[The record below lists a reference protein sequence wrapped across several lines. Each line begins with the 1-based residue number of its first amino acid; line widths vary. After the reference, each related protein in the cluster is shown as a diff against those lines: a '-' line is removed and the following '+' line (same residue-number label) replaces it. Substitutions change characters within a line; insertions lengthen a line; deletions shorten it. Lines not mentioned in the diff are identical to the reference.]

1 MLPRVLLGALGDPS
15 GSQESLRRP
24 KGSPKSL
31 PKQPKEPQGRPRQ
44 PQESPNNPQRNPK
57 SSPRAPRKAKKL
69 PDSPQEGLKS
79 CLGNQLSSNLGK
91 LSFDHYVLR
100 FSHID
105 HPTIVDFETLVAP
118 QIALFV
124 AFFALNILWMT
135 LATLCTLLWDHFGCL
150 LARVFGALLPKGG
163 PGGLSRHGGA
173 SVPPWRSR
181 CSKMSPCACAEL
193 YIYIYIIEPA
203 LRR

>member
-1 MLPRVLLGALGDPS
+1 MLPRVLLGALGDPR

-24 KGSPKSL
+24 KGSAKSP

-79 CLGNQLSSNLGK
+79 GLGNQLSSNLGK
-91 LSFDHYVLR
+91 LSFDNYVLR

-163 PGGLSRHGGA
+163 PRGA
-173 SVPPWRSR
+173 VQPWRGLR
-181 CSKMSPCACAEL
+181 
-193 YIYIYIIEPA
+193 PA
-203 LRR
+203 MEIPVFPNVSLRLC